1 VLGEP
6 AVDETQQVERLP
18 DDGAARGVYPVP
30 TQLQGRLV
38 SGRDHVFDAYS
49 DVGVIVDGL
58 DDFSDSMA
66 AADLALAEALM
77 VDVVLSDGAVDGM

>member
-1 VLGEP
+1 MTEP
-6 AVDETQQVERLP
+6 PE
-18 DDGAARGVYPVP
+18 GSIPVP
-30 TQLQGRLV
+30 TQPQGRLV
-38 SGRDHVFDAYS
+38 SGRDHVFDPYS

-58 DDFSDSMA
+58 DDFSESMA